1 LNHSKSKNRA
11 VSSVCE
17 EHLTF
22 NQVLFKERPI
32 IFSSESIQAILDG
45 RKTQTRR
52 VIKPQPFKGA
62 WNATSEHPSYGW
74 FWKRLYQ
81 NWEGEDDFFKRLVK
95 QCPYGQV
102 GLRLWVRRSK
112 QGKFIWKKAEAE
124 IWLEITG
131 LGVERLQV
139 ITLPDAEKEGFALA
153 GYEQGC
159 SACDTKNHSYY
170 GGIIH
175 FAEYWDSLNAKRGY
189 GWEANPW
196 VWVIEFKRQNR
207 LDTSNTSVLQFTP
220 KEGYSN
226 ENTGGNSDV
235 RD

>member
-1 LNHSKSKNRA
+1 MNGHKTMKHSRA
-11 VSSVCE
+11 VSSVRE

-22 NQVLFKERPI
+22 NQVLFKEHPI
-32 IFSSESIQAILDG
+32 IFSSESIQAILQG
-45 RKTQTRR
+45 NKIQTRR
-52 VIKPQPFKGA
+52 VIKPQPQLVDKEA
-62 WNATSEHPSYGW
+62 LPDWDLVWNRALFTLSGLAT
-74 FWKRLYQ
+74 
-81 NWEGEDDFFKRLVK
+81 

-102 GLRLWVRRSK
+102 GDRLWVRRSK

-131 LGVERLQV
+131 LRVERLQE
-139 ITLPDAEKEGFALA
+139 ITLPDAEREGFALA

-170 GGIIH
+170 GGIVH

-189 GWEANPW
+189 GWETNCW

-226 ENTGGNSDV
+226 ENTGGHSDV